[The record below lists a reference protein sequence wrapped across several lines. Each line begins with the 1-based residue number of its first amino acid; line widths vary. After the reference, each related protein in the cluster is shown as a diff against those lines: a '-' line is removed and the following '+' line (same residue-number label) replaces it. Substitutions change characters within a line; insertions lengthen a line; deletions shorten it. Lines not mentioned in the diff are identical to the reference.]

1 MYLGY
6 GLDELF
12 QKYNI
17 LLNGAQRIYTQ
28 SLTKRDYVLE
38 NTTPYSI
45 VIDNFLEIKIKA
57 WTKVVVGVVKYLQAN
72 YPLPLEELY
81 EFRTD
86 WSKAAVFGP
95 EKFLDN
101 CVEVCDGLFVST
113 NFTALHSIWFIQD
126 VLKKY
131 KIDLSTCYLLIHR
144 APIVEPVEVQNAVR
158 EVVKD
163 SFKRYLIDEKKKTE
177 EVATNIVKN
186 FKYINAVLSKITR
199 SYYDFFLFDSPISL
213 ANYKSKLILEYKKYS
228 GWSEKQIKIVKKYLD
243 NYTDFFSLVC
253 KTMKETKHF
262 LASVD
267 SDGKIKALLTK
278 NNID

>member
-17 LLNGAQRIYTQ
+17 LLNGTQRIYTQ

-101 CVEVCDGLFVST
+101 CVEVCDGLFVSV
-113 NFTALHSIWFIQD
+113 NFTALHSLWFIQD
-126 VLKKY
+126 ILKKY

-144 APIVEPVEVQNAVR
+144 APVAEPVEVQNAVR
-158 EVVKD
+158 EVVKN
-163 SFKRYLIDEKKKTE
+163 SFTRYLIDEKKKTE
-177 EVATNIVKN
+177 EIAINIVKN
-186 FKYINAVLSKITR
+186 FKHINLVLSQITR
-199 SYYDFFLFDSPISL
+199 SYYDFFLFDNPIPL
-213 ANYKSKLILEYKKYS
+213 ATYKSKLILEYKKYS
-228 GWSEKQIKIVKKYLD
+228 GWSEKQIEIVKKYLD
-243 NYTDFFSLVC
+243 YYTDFFRQVS
-253 KTMKETKHF
+253 KTMKVTKPF
-262 LASVD
+262 FKSID
-267 SDGKIKALLTK
+267 PDGKIQSFISKK
-278 NNID
+278 